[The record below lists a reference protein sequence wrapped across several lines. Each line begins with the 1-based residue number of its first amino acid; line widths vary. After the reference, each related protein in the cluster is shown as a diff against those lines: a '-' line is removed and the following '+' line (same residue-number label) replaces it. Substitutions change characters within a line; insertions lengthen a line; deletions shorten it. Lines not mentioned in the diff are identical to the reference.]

1 MVGNRR
7 IAPSPPF
14 PADHH
19 FQAPKTNCNPLKL
32 ASILTYIQAS
42 RVAHN
47 IKDLEK
53 HLPSVA
59 SINGMQVKDYIQAL
73 SDDSKIRVEKIG
85 SGNWYWSFPSEEK
98 QQVEENLTEAQ
109 AAHAKA
115 EAVVAELQAKV
126 LAAQEQQQADAE
138 EEDEGGESREALTER
153 KGKLM
158 SELGG
163 LRKELAGY
171 GDANPTVLEVKR
183 KEIGKFQPETET
195 YTDAILNMDAWM
207 MDVGGDEFMCG
218 KRRELYGDQLDEESC
233 MLKEV

>member
-1 MVGNRR
+1 M
-7 IAPSPPF
+7 
-14 PADHH
+14 
-19 FQAPKTNCNPLKL
+19 APKTNCNPLKL

-98 QQVEENLTEAQ
+98 QQVEKNLAEAK

-115 EAVVAELQAKV
+115 EAVVADLQAKV
-126 LAAQEQQQADAE
+126 SAAQEQQQADAE
-138 EEDEGGESREALTER
+138 EEDEGGESREVLGER
-153 KGKLM
+153 KAKLQG
-158 SELGG
+158 ELAV
-163 LRKELAGY
+163 LRKELAGC
-171 GDANPTVLEVKR
+171 GDADPTILEKKR
-183 KEIGKFQPETET
+183 EEIGKFKQDVETHS
-195 YTDAILNMDAWM
+195 DAIINMEAWM
-207 MDVGGDEFMCG
+207 VDVGGDEYMCG

-233 MLKEV
+233 MLKEI

>member
-1 MVGNRR
+1 M
-7 IAPSPPF
+7 
-14 PADHH
+14 
-19 FQAPKTNCNPLKL
+19 APKTNCNALKL
-32 ASILTYIQAS
+32 ASILTYIQTS

-98 QQVEENLTEAQ
+98 LQAEKNLAEAHT
-109 AAHAKA
+109 AHAKA
-115 EAVVAELQAKV
+115 ETTVADLQAKV
-126 LAAQEQQQADAE
+126 STAQAQQQADAE
-138 EEDEGGESREALTER
+138 EENDGGESRENLVEKTA
-153 KGKLM
+153 KLL
-158 SELGG
+158 SELNV

-171 GDANPTVLEVKR
+171 GDADPTVMELKR
-183 KEIGKFQPETET
+183 SEISKFRQETET
-195 YTDAILNMDAWM
+195 YTDAILNMEAWM
-207 MDVGGDEFMCG
+207 MDGGGDEFMCG

-233 MLKEV
+233 MLKDV